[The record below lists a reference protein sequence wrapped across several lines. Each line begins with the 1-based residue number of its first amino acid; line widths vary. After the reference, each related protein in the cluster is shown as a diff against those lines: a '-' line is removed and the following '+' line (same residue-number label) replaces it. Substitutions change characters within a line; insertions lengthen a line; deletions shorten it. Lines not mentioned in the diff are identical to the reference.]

1 MRPLCTLIL
10 VALLSASASP
20 AYAQPAAADDPFL
33 WLEEVEGDEA
43 LAWVEAQN
51 AATLARLRAHPA
63 FDEVYERTLE
73 ILSSDDRI
81 PFPSLIGDR
90 VYNFWQDADHP
101 RGLWRR
107 TSWDDYLGGSPRW
120 ETVLDVGALGAEEG
134 VNWAFAGARCLA
146 PEYRRCLLSL
156 SRGGADAAEVRE
168 FDLEA
173 RAFILDGFYLPEAKS
188 SVAWVTEDS
197 LLVATDFGE
206 GSLTTSGYARVA
218 KLWARGTPLDEARTV
233 FEGAPGDV
241 RVGVGNLRS
250 GDRDYAVV
258 SHRPSFFEGS
268 THVLVADELVRLELP
283 LDASPSLV
291 GDRLVVYLRS
301 DWEIGGRTFPQGAV
315 IAAGIDGFLAGAP
328 AFESVVVPTER
339 EVVRRV
345 ATTRN
350 YLLVNKLTNVRGEL
364 HRYRYDGG
372 RWVGER
378 VPVGAMGSVNSGAT
392 SDAHDRFF
400 LTYTSFLQPTALY
413 VAEPDGTVRVVRES
427 PALFDASGLTVAQH
441 EATSADGTAIPY
453 FVVHREGMALDG
465 SHPTQLYAYGG
476 FEVAQTPGYSGLL
489 GAAWL
494 ERGGVY
500 VLANIR
506 GGGEFGP
513 AWHRSALREHRQRAF
528 DDFIAVAEDL
538 VARGITSPGRLGI
551 RGGSNGGLLVGAAL
565 TQRPDLFG
573 AAVSAVPLL
582 DMQRYHLLLAGASWM
597 AEYGDPDDPADW
609 AFIQRYSPYHNLR
622 EDAAYPPT
630 LFTTT
635 TRDDRVHPGHARKMA
650 ARMAAMGHDVYY
662 FENTEGGHGSGTTP
676 EQQALSWAVTYTYL
690 LARLA
695 DTPPQP

>member
-1 MRPLCTLIL
+1 VRSLPLL
-10 VALLSASASP
+10 VLLAALAGP
-20 AYAQPAAADDPFL
+20 AAPAQPTSDAPFL
-33 WLEEVEGDEA
+33 WLEEVESPQA

-51 AATLARLRAHPA
+51 AETLARLRAHPA
-63 FDEVYERTLE
+63 FDEVYERALA
-73 ILSSDDRI
+73 ILTSDDRI
-81 PFPSLIGDR
+81 PFPSIIGDR
-90 VYNFWQDADHP
+90 VYNFWQDAEHP

-107 TSWDDYLGGSPRW
+107 TSWEGYLSGNPSW
-120 ETVLDVGALGAEEG
+120 QTVLDVGALGEAEE

-146 PEYRRCLLSL
+146 PDYRLCLVSL

-173 RAFILDGFYLPEAKS
+173 GEFILDGFYLPEAKS
-188 SVAWVTEDS
+188 QVAWVTEDT

-218 KLWARGTPLDEARTV
+218 KLWARGTPLDEARTL

-241 RVGVGNLRS
+241 RVGVGTLRS
-250 GDRDYAVV
+250 GDRSYPLVI
-258 SHRPSFFEGS
+258 HRPSFFEGT
-268 THVLVADELVRLELP
+268 THVLVGDELLRLELP
-283 LDASPSLV
+283 MDASPSLV

-301 DWEIGGRTFPQGAV
+301 DWRLGERTFPQGAV
-315 IAAGIDGFLAGAP
+315 IASGIEAFLAGSP
-328 AFESVVVPTER
+328 AFEVVFAPTER

-350 YLLVNKLTNVRGEL
+350 YLLVNKLSNVRGEL
-364 HRYRYDGG
+364 HRYRYEGG

-378 VPVGAMGSVNSGAT
+378 VPAGEMGSVASGAT
-392 SDAHDRFF
+392 SEDHDRFF
-400 LTYTSFLQPTALY
+400 FTYTSYLQPTTLY
-413 VAEPDGTVRVVRES
+413 VAEADGSTRVVRES
-427 PALFDASGLTVAQH
+427 PAMFDAAGLTVAQY
-441 EATSADGTAIPY
+441 EATSADGTTVPY

-476 FEVAQTPGYSGLL
+476 FEVAQTPSYTPLV

-513 AWHRSALREHRQRAF
+513 AWHRAAMREHRQRAF

-538 VARGITSPGRLGI
+538 IDRGITSPERLGI

-650 ARMAAMGHDVYY
+650 ARMEAMGHDVYY

-690 LARLA
+690 LKQLA
-695 DTPPQP
+695 DAPPQP